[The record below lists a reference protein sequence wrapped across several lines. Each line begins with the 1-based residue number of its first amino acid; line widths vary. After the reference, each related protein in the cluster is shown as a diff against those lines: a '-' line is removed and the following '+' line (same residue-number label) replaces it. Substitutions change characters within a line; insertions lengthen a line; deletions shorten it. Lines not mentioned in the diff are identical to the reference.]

1 MLVPRARSNLSHRAN
16 GEGAGP
22 RRPHALILQ
31 TRGVARRRRSA
42 LTRICRPIHLS
53 NSPARSRG
61 AFFAPGVLPFASRT
75 RNEGW
80 AERRKNVGCLRGTRS
95 ACSDTPGACEAPC
108 VPCARDARLSALH
121 RGDFGLRSRAS
132 LTGLASGSV
141 TASSSHPG
149 PSARRAGPGAS
160 RGERLPA
167 ARRGT
172 PLLAPSSRR
181 CSRRHPS
188 GARMDVDVASARYA
202 VKRKLCEMCCCSRN
216 VRKDYWRQ

>member
-1 MLVPRARSNLSHRAN
+1 MQRSIAARGEHGCFRSFGALRCVSKHEGAHSVAVPTASGYGFRPSPLSRLGRNDELKGLSPSNTSPFPRRVFRARVL
-16 GEGAGP
+16 
-22 RRPHALILQ
+22 
-31 TRGVARRRRSA
+31 
-42 LTRICRPIHLS
+42 
-53 NSPARSRG
+53 
-61 AFFAPGVLPFASRT
+61 FFASLT

-80 AERRKNVGCLRGTRS
+80 AEHRETYRRSCEAPVGRAQRS
-95 ACSDTPGACEAPC
+95 TPGACEAPC

-149 PSARRAGPGAS
+149 PSARRAGFRAS

-167 ARRGT
+167 ACRGT

-188 GARMDVDVASARYA
+188 GARMGVYV
-202 VKRKLCEMCCCSRN
+202 V
-216 VRKDYWRQ
+216 